1 MSVLTGVACDGT
13 PSANH
18 WQVPRD
24 GTREAVRAV
33 RAAIDPKWKTV
44 NFTKART
51 ARRSIHSFT
60 YRTYFLSFS
69 LHSSVSSLVASEK
82 RGFFFEKKPLS
93 LNLQNL
99 GHVNKPRLKDGGEY
113 ARERMEV

>member
-51 ARRSIHSFT
+51 AWTVHSLIHI
-60 YRTYFLSFS
+60 LIP
-69 LHSSVSSLVASEK
+69 HV
-82 RGFFFEKKPLS
+82 FFI
-93 LNLQNL
+93 
-99 GHVNKPRLKDGGEY
+99 V
-113 ARERMEV
+113 